1 MEWSGVRDPHTY
13 TEKKRKRVTK
23 STIHNAVTALPNL
36 YRMSSDNNGAGNDR
50 KRDKNVDPA
59 CVWVCVCA
67 YNGNDD
73 ENKPILSAA
82 TVAVVTITVRMYV
95 IVLRRGKELAEHLL
109 GELLFSGDTRAH
121 LLHDIFV
128 LWLYVCVCAACFS
141 LGKLSPF
148 VLRSFIY
155 YKRWLW
161 C

>member
-1 MEWSGVRDPHTY
+1 MRDPHTY
-13 TEKKRKRVTK
+13 MEKKRKRVTK

-50 KRDKNVDPA
+50 KRDKNVDP
-59 CVWVCVCA
+59 VCVCVRIMEMMKKTNP
-67 YNGNDD
+67 YCLLLLL
-73 ENKPILSAA
+73 LSLPLLAR
-82 TVAVVTITVRMYV
+82 IYV

-155 YKRWLW
+155 YKRWL
-161 C
+161 